1 MKLKKSLLSIVLSF
15 LILAINFTPLKV
27 LAADKDYSEVV
38 KRIQQLGLL
47 DSQLNDYNSDITR
60 EQFLKAVIEVSNL
73 KEQAASLKGSTI
85 YPDVESNSDFSGY
98 VNIAKDKGFMFGMV
112 DGYFHPELGVT
123 YAEACTILVKLLGYK
138 DADLSGV
145 WPNNYISKAYDLKLT
160 TDLNFRKKDR
170 LPLWATAVLF
180 DRLLDTNI
188 KKANAAEVDK
198 SFAEANNSFVKYI
211 IFDTSLTNSSLKENQ
226 ILTNKGTFL
235 YPDAKEKLQ
244 PGNTYR
250 LKVEDN
256 TIVKVYG
263 KVKETKSILVN
274 SIFDNNVYYSIYH
287 TNFSLAL
294 DPNIDYYYH
303 GAKQNYNNLNTV
315 IKSYMTLVF
324 TLKEDGQGYEYA
336 VILDPIYSKPEVVL
350 NFDPNSD
357 KIGTIK
363 LDYYTDIYRNGQ
375 KISKQDLEEYDV
387 VYKVVDANDINSIIL
402 VLNNKVEGNIKAF
415 SPNGPTPSIVQIDNG
430 SYNFSKYMD
439 LSKLSSFEVG
449 DKVSALLGYDGK
461 IVDLQRIKF
470 KVGIEQEVKIL
481 GNSLTTEGLSSN
493 QVIADLGKYYVADS
507 MDKLQVGGKYRVAI
521 DGDTIVRV
529 KKLESIL
536 ENYSVR
542 SISGSDITYN
552 EGNKT
557 IELPVLPIYYYNGAK
572 VDYSTALSSIQPCS
586 SVILAKDRMG
596 YEYGVI
602 IDPIYSKPVIYD
614 YYNVDTINSLMTKNT
629 LFVYRA
635 GLYFSGISSIGY
647 KDALYKVSDL
657 WNKNNYI
664 YIYNS
669 TISGKI
675 ASILPSTIYPKTI
688 QIGSITYNFSKY
700 FDKNKLKESNINVG
714 NTITLVLGI
723 DGRVLDIY

>member
-1 MKLKKSLLSIVLSF
+1 MKLKKSLLSIILSF
-15 LILAINFTPLKV
+15 LILAINFTPIKV

-38 KRIQQLGLL
+38 KRVQQLGLL
-47 DSQLNDYNSDITR
+47 DSSITDYNADITR

-98 VNIAKDKGFMFGMV
+98 ANIAKDKGLMFGMV

-160 TDLNFRKKDR
+160 EDLSFRKKDR
-170 LPLWATAVLF
+170 LSLWATAVLF
-180 DRLLDTNI
+180 DRLIDTNV
-188 KKANAAEVDK
+188 KKANATEVDK

-211 IFDTSLTNSSLKENQ
+211 IFDTSLTNSSLKDNQ
-226 ILTNKGTFL
+226 VFTNKGTFS
-235 YPDAKEKLQ
+235 YDSKEKLQ
-244 PGNTYR
+244 LGNTYR

-263 KVKETKSILVN
+263 KVKETKSIPVN

-303 GAKQNYNNLNTV
+303 GAKQNYNNLNTI

-336 VILDPIYSKPEVVL
+336 VILDSIYSRPEVVL
-350 NFDPNSD
+350 NFDPSSD
-357 KIGTIK
+357 KIGNIQ

-387 VYKVVDANDINSIIL
+387 VYRVADVNDLNSSIL
-402 VLNNKVEGNIKAF
+402 VFNNKVEGNIKAF
-415 SPNGPTPSIVQIDNG
+415 SPNGPTPSMVQIDNG

-439 LSKLSSFEVG
+439 LTKLFSFQLG

-461 IVDLQRIKF
+461 IVDLQNIKY
-470 KVGIEQEVKIL
+470 KVGMEQEVKVL
-481 GNSLTTEGLSSN
+481 GNSLTSEGLSSN
-493 QVIADLGKYYVADS
+493 QVVTDLGKYYLANS
-507 MDKLQVGGKYRVAI
+507 MDKLQVGGRYRIVI

-529 KKLESIL
+529 KKLENTL
-536 ENYSVR
+536 ENYAVR
-542 SISGSDITYN
+542 SISGSVIICN
-552 EGNKT
+552 EGSKT
-557 IELPVLPIYYYNGAK
+557 LELPVLPTYYYNGAK

-586 SVILAKDRMG
+586 SVILARDSNG

-602 IDPIYSKPVIYD
+602 IDPIYSKPIIYD
-614 YYNVDTINSLMTKNT
+614 YYSMDNINSLISNNT
-629 LFVYRA
+629 LFVYRD
-635 GLYFSGISSIGY
+635 GMYFPGISSIRH
-647 KDALYKVSDL
+647 KDAVYKVSDL
-657 WNKNNYI
+657 WNKNSYI

-669 TISGKI
+669 MVTGRIV
-675 ASILPSTIYPKTI
+675 SIIPNAINPKSI
-688 QIGSITYNFSKY
+688 QIGTVTYNFSKY
-700 FDKNKLKESNINVG
+700 FDLNRLRTSSINVG
-714 NTITLVLGI
+714 NTITLILGI
-723 DGRVLDIY
+723 DGKIIDIY

>member
-1 MKLKKSLLSIVLSF
+1 MKVKKSLLSIILCF
-15 LILAINFTPLKV
+15 LILSINFTPLKV

-38 KRIQQLGLL
+38 KRMQQLGIL
-47 DSQLNDYNSDITR
+47 DSQLKDYNSDITR
-60 EQFLKAVIEVSNL
+60 EHFLKAVIEVSNL
-73 KEQAASLKGSTI
+73 KEQATSLKGSTI
-85 YPDVESNSDFSGY
+85 YPDIESNSDFSGY
-98 VNIAKDKGFMFGMV
+98 VNIAKDKGLMFGMV

-160 TDLNFRKKDR
+160 EDLNFRKKDR
-170 LPLWATAVLF
+170 LTIWAAAVVF
-180 DRLLDTNI
+180 DRLLDTNV
-188 KKANAAEVDK
+188 KKNSAAEIDK
-198 SFAEANNSFVKYI
+198 SFVEANNSFVKYI
-211 IFDTSLTNSSLKENQ
+211 IFDTSLTNSSLKDNQ
-226 ILTNKGTFL
+226 VLTNKGTL
-235 YPDAKEKLQ
+235 SYDSKEKLQ

-256 TIVKVYG
+256 TIVKIYG
-263 KVKETKSILVN
+263 KVKETKSVLVN
-274 SIFDNNVYYSIYH
+274 SIFDNNIYYSIYH

-303 GAKQNYNNLNTV
+303 GVKQNYSNLNTV

-350 NFDPNSD
+350 NFNPNSD
-357 KIGTIK
+357 KIGNIE
-363 LDYYTDIYRNGQ
+363 LNYYTDIYRNGQ

-387 VYKVVDANDINSIIL
+387 VYKVIDVNDLNSIIL

-439 LSKLSSFEVG
+439 LTKLSSFEVG

-461 IVDLQRIKF
+461 IVDLQNIKF
-470 KVGIEQEVKIL
+470 KVGIEQEVKVF
-481 GNSLTTEGLSSN
+481 GNSLTSEGLSSN
-493 QVIADLGKYYVADS
+493 QVATDLGKYYVVDA
-507 MDKLQVGGKYRVAI
+507 MDKLQVGGRYRVAI

-529 KKLESIL
+529 KKLENTL

-542 SISGSDITYN
+542 SISGNSITYN
-552 EGNKT
+552 EGSKT
-557 IELPVLPIYYYNGAK
+557 LELPVLPIYYYNGNK
-572 VDYSTALSSIQPCS
+572 IDYSTALSSIQPCS
-586 SVILAKDRMG
+586 SVILARDSKG

-602 IDPIYSKPVIYD
+602 TDPVYGKPIIYD
-614 YYNVDTINSLMTKNT
+614 YNNMSNINNLVTNNT

-635 GLYFSGISSIGY
+635 GTYLSSISSIGY
-647 KDALYKVSDL
+647 KDAVYKVSDL

-664 YIYNS
+664 YINTS
-669 TISGKI
+669 TVTGKI
-675 ASILPSTIYPKTI
+675 ASILPNVINPKSI
-688 QIGSITYNFSKY
+688 QIGTITYNFSKY
-700 FDKNKLKESNINVG
+700 FDMNRLRTSSINIG
-714 NTITLVLGI
+714 NTITLILGI
-723 DGRVLDIY
+723 DGKILDIY

>member
-1 MKLKKSLLSIVLSF
+1 MKVKKSLLSIILCF

-38 KRIQQLGLL
+38 KRMQQLGLL
-47 DSQLNDYNSDITR
+47 DSQLKDYNIDITR

-73 KEQAASLKGSTI
+73 KEQATSLKGSTI

-98 VNIAKDKGFMFGMV
+98 VNIAKDKGLMFGMV

-138 DADLSGV
+138 DADLSGI

-160 TDLNFRKKDR
+160 EDLNFRKKDR
-170 LPLWATAVLF
+170 LSLGAAAVLF
-180 DRLLDTNI
+180 DRLLDTNV
-188 KKANAAEVDK
+188 KKGNAAEVDK

-211 IFDTSLTNSSLKENQ
+211 IFDTSLTNSSLKDNQ
-226 ILTNKGTFL
+226 VLTNKGTL
-235 YPDAKEKLQ
+235 SYDSKEKLQ

-256 TIVKVYG
+256 TIVKIYG

-303 GAKQNYNNLNTV
+303 GAKQNYNNLNTI

-336 VILDPIYSKPEVVL
+336 VILDSIYSKPEVVL
-350 NFDPNSD
+350 NFDHNSD
-357 KIGTIK
+357 KIGNIQ

-375 KISKQDLEEYDV
+375 KITKQELEEYDV
-387 VYKVVDANDINSIIL
+387 VYKVMDINDLNSIIL

-415 SPNGPTPSIVQIDNG
+415 SPNGPTPSIIQIDNG

-461 IVDLQRIKF
+461 IVDLQNIKF

-481 GNSLTTEGLSSN
+481 GNSLTSEGLSSN
-493 QVIADLGKYYVADS
+493 QVVTDLGKYYVVDS
-507 MDKLQVGGKYRVAI
+507 MDKLQVGGRYRVSV

-529 KKLESIL
+529 KKLENTL

-542 SISGSDITYN
+542 SVSSSNITYN
-552 EGNKT
+552 EGSKT
-557 IELPVLPIYYYNGAK
+557 LELPVLPIYYYNGAK
-572 VDYSTALSSIQPCS
+572 VDYSTALSSIQTCS
-586 SVILAKDRMG
+586 SVILARDSKG

-602 IDPIYSKPVIYD
+602 TDPVYSKPIIYD
-614 YYNVDTINSLMTKNT
+614 YNNISNINNLVTNNT

-635 GLYFSGISSIGY
+635 GAYLSSISSIGY
-647 KDALYKVSDL
+647 KDAVYKVSDL

-664 YIYNS
+664 YINTS
-669 TISGKI
+669 TVTGKI
-675 ASILPSTIYPKTI
+675 ASILPNTINPKSI
-688 QIGSITYNFSKY
+688 QIGTVTYNFSKY
-700 FDKNKLKESNINVG
+700 FDMNRLRTSSINVG
-714 NTITLVLGI
+714 NTITLILGI
-723 DGRVLDIY
+723 DGKILDIY